1 MDNFAK
7 VNLLDMHCLNEG
19 HENSKLVAFCVD
31 KNCTF
36 PNKFVCLECLFHF
49 HEQHKLVKLKLI
61 QDRININFANE
72 ISFSKEEQ
80 LLEMKLKDTEEMIII
95 EIEKIKTNI
104 LEIFNS
110 KLNNFMSEITE
121 KILDYHKSQKTET
134 FDLSILTKKELR
146 LLTKDEMDNFLNY
159 IRNSINLNL
168 IIQNSQLTQN
178 SLNLNESSNFSTLSN
193 PNLIENI
200 QNKRKSPITE
210 LDKFNHNFKKY
221 VQDVN
226 NTLCEF
232 LNSKFL
238 VTPSNILFSDNLYF
252 EWAEKTFANFGMF
265 YSISNNKLTAAKTQ
279 NDGTITI
286 LRSKDKLNLNENYY
300 IEFLIDCKKFGD
312 CEVGF
317 GKESVGPICW
327 LRTPGAYGIMNVGI
341 YENGKNT
348 KKEIRLEDGDIIG
361 FEIYLKNDKNNPN
374 FCRTAKIFKNSKF
387 VHEFRIEIEEIYI
400 MTAIRKVGNSVTI
413 KDFKTLN

>member
-1 MDNFAK
+1 MDFLAK
-7 VNLLDMHCLNEG
+7 VNLIDMQCLNEG

-49 HEQHKLVKLKLI
+49 HEQHKIVKLKLI
-61 QDRININFANE
+61 QDKININLANE
-72 ISFSKEEQ
+72 ITFSKEEQ
-80 LLEMKLKDTEEMIII
+80 LLEIKLKDTEEMINI

-110 KLNNFMSEITE
+110 KLNNFMNEITE
-121 KILDYHKSQKTET
+121 KILEYHKSQKTET

-146 LLTKDEMDNFLNY
+146 LLSKEEMENFLNY
-159 IRNSINLNL
+159 IRNNINLNMM
-168 IIQNSQLTQN
+168 IQNSQISPN
-178 SLNLNESSNFSTLSN
+178 SLNPGESSNYSSVSN
-193 PNLIENI
+193 PIQETVLI
-200 QNKRKSPITE
+200 KRKSPIIE
-210 LDKFNHNFKKY
+210 LEKFNHNFKKY

-226 NTLCEF
+226 KTLCEF

-265 YSISNNKLTAAKTQ
+265 YSISNNKLTATKTQ

-300 IEFLIDCKKFGD
+300 IEFLVDCKKFGD

-327 LRTPGAYGIMNVGI
+327 LRTPGAYGITNVGI
-341 YENGKNT
+341 YENGKST
-348 KKEIRLEDGDIIG
+348 KKETRLEDGDIIG

-374 FCRTAKIFKNSKF
+374 FFRTVKILKNSKF
-387 VHEFRIEIEEIYI
+387 VHEFRTEIEEIYI
-400 MTAIRKVGNSVTI
+400 MIAIRKVGNSVTI
-413 KDFKTLN
+413 RDFKTLN

>member
-1 MDNFAK
+1 MESLNHLK
-7 VNLLDMHCLNEG
+7 VNLLDMNCVNDG
-19 HENSKLVAFCVD
+19 HENSKLVAFCID
-31 KNCTF
+31 KNCSF
-36 PNKFVCLECLFHF
+36 PNKFVCLDCIFHF
-49 HEQHKLVKLKLI
+49 HEQHKLIKLKLI
-61 QDRININFANE
+61 QDRINTSLANE

-80 LLEMKLKDTEEMIII
+80 ILEMKLKDTEQMINI

-110 KLNNFMSEITE
+110 KLNNFINEISE
-121 KILDYHKSQKTET
+121 KIMDFHKSQKTET
-134 FDLSILTKKELR
+134 FDLNILTQKEIR
-146 LLTKDEMDNFLNY
+146 YFTKEEMENFMNY
-159 IRNSINLNL
+159 MKNMNLN
-168 IIQNSQLTQN
+168 IISNNSGNVQNP
-178 SLNLNESSNFSTLSN
+178 NESTTFSNSFQVEISQS
-193 PNLIENI
+193 
-200 QNKRKSPITE
+200 KKKSPVTE
-210 LDKFNHNFKKY
+210 LEKFNENFKKY
-221 VQDVN
+221 VIDIN
-226 NTLCEF
+226 KSLCEF

-265 YSISNNKLTAAKTQ
+265 YLISNNKLTATKTQ

-300 IEFLIDCKKFGD
+300 IEFLVDCKKFGD

-327 LRTPGAYGIMNVGI
+327 LRTPGAYGITNVGI
-341 YENGKNT
+341 YENGKSS

-361 FEIYLKNDKNNPN
+361 IEIYLKNDKNNPN
-374 FCRTAKIFKNSKF
+374 FFKNAKFLRNSKF
-387 VHEFRIEIEEIYI
+387 VHECRIEIEEIYI